1 MGRVTGRR
9 PLLVV
14 VNGLPGSGKSTL
26 ARRYAAGH
34 LDAVVVDV
42 DAVRAATQPDPLSHE
57 AGLRAREVAAAQVRE
72 HLGAGRDVVVPQLLV
87 RPDFLAVLSDVA
99 RDAGADLRHVVLLA
113 GPDVVR
119 SRLATRQAA
128 SARPEHA
135 LAARLLVAAAGPEPV
150 DGTEADTTLDTL
162 RAPVRA
168 RRDDG
173 RTTWDPPRRCP
184 WRGRPHLCGFCRSDL
199 RPGSVERAAVAP
211 GGPLPSDA
219 WGVGSSRA
227 RSSSSWPLLR

>member
-72 HLGAGRDVVVPQLLV
+72 HLVAGRDVVVPQLLV

-150 DGTEADTTLDTL
+150 DGTEADTTLDML
-162 RAPVRA
+162 RALQSGLDA
-168 RRDDG
+168 M
-173 RTTWDPPRRCP
+173 TA
-184 WRGRPHLCGFCRSDL
+184 GRPGTRLVDARGEEDLTYAAFVAAISD
-199 RPGSVERAAVAP
+199 PGPSS
-211 GGPLPSDA
+211 GP
-219 WGVGSSRA
+219 R
-227 RSSSSWPLLR
+227 